1 MARLYVC
8 SGLTPLEI
16 MVHNLREPDRVG
28 NTEVNLY
35 VVPDTSDHQEIM
47 SRLGDLPF
55 RISYL
60 QVSLQTMNYVTQNWH
75 CTDKFNVYEFSG

>member
-1 MARLYVC
+1 M
-8 SGLTPLEI
+8 
-16 MVHNLREPDRVG
+16 
-28 NTEVNLY
+28 Y

-60 QVSLQTMNYVTQNWH
+60 QVSLQTMNYVTQINLMFMSIQ
-75 CTDKFNVYEFSG
+75 DEKGLQDLYNRDPNEIRLALIFEEINPNLK